1 MKTKNNVQKT
11 ILSTSAVIVSLVL
24 ISFTVTAQDFWK
36 MVITNS
42 SFNEIALA
50 MADTREKP
58 KSEPVSNETWS
69 ERLLPVEEEQNLTIE
84 NWMKESPLGG
94 ASLPMNLSETE
105 NKLNVEDWMVSDADL
120 NTKAENEMP
129 LLTEGWMY
137 NEKLWTR

>member
-84 NWMKESPLGG
+84 NWMKESSLGG

-105 NKLNVEDWMVSDADL
+105 NKLNVEDWMVSDADF

>member
-58 KSEPVSNETWS
+58 KSQPISNETWS
-69 ERLLPVEEEQNLTIE
+69 EKLLPVEEEQNLSIE
-84 NWMKESPLGG
+84 NWMKEPTFNN
-94 ASLPMNLSETE
+94 ASLQLNATETE
-105 NKLNVEDWMVSDADL
+105 SSLNVEDWMVTETGL
-120 NTKAENEMP
+120 NTKVESEMP
-129 LLTEGWMY
+129 LFTEGWMY